1 MAISRRAVLTGAAAL
16 PLLGRGAAAD
26 HPRFVGAV
34 ADDQGYAIR
43 AITLAGEKLWETRA
57 PGRGHGFAI
66 GHDRLVAFA
75 RRPGPFALL
84 LDAASGR
91 VLAEIDPP
99 AGSTFNG
106 HGVFAAA
113 GDRLFA
119 TVTRNSDDSGW
130 VSVHAGEAGW
140 QSVAAW
146 PSLGQDPHEILRRGE
161 LLIVANGGWAEGR
174 MPEAGEPVTSSLVV
188 LDARDGRA
196 IVQLPP
202 PSDLAALS
210 LRHMALY
217 GDGVAVAAQT
227 RDMGLPTVLILAGG
241 ELRSLPALP
250 LAGYCGSIAAN
261 DRAICVA
268 SPVAGLALVLGPD
281 GTIRD
286 QTALTDVCGAVAA
299 GGGFLLSS
307 GHGVLA
313 GLGVLAGP
321 SAQRRVSTLRWD
333 NHLAALT

>member
-1 MAISRRAVLTGAAAL
+1 MAISRRAILAGAALA
-16 PLLGRGAAAD
+16 PLFGRSAAAD
-26 HPRFVGAV
+26 RPRFVGAI

-43 AITLAGEKLWETRA
+43 AITLGGERLWETRT

-66 GHDRLVAFA
+66 GQGRLVAFA
-75 RRPGPFALL
+75 RRPGSLALL

-91 VLAEIDPP
+91 VLSEIDPP
-99 AGSTFNG
+99 AGCTFNG

-119 TVTRNSDDSGW
+119 TVTRGSDDSGW

-140 QSVAAW
+140 RSVDAW
-146 PSLGQDPHEILRRGE
+146 PSLGQDPHEILRRGA

-188 LDARDGRA
+188 LDSHDGRA
-196 IVQLPP
+196 VAQRPP
-202 PSDLAALS
+202 PPELAALS
-210 LRHMALY
+210 LRHMVLY
-217 GDGVAVAAQT
+217 RDGVAVAAQT
-227 RDMGLPTVLILAGG
+227 RDAGLPTVLVFERGD
-241 ELRSLPALP
+241 LRSLPALP

-268 SPVAGLALVLGPD
+268 SPIAGVALVLEQD
-281 GTIRD
+281 GTILD

-299 GGGFLLSS
+299 GDGFLLSS

-313 GLGVLAGP
+313 GPNGQRQV
-321 SAQRRVSTLRWD
+321 SALRWD
-333 NHLAALT
+333 NHLAALV